1 MAVPGTLEKRLTRLH
16 AALATQIGCGIPAAF
31 IRKCIAEA
39 AGAIADTT
47 RPEMTGKEEI
57 PEAFRF
63 VRAKP
68 SPA

>member
-1 MAVPGTLEKRLTRLH
+1 MRLW
-16 AALATQIGCGIPAAF
+16 AAQIGCGIPAAF
-31 IRKCIAEA
+31 IRKYIAEA
-39 AGAIADTT
+39 AGAIADTN

-57 PEAFRF
+57 PEAFRL